1 MERSAFTLEAY
12 LEGKV
17 QANQFLHACIGGAA
31 CERDADAKSLANFLE
46 VVVFAREGEA
56 RDGGQL
62 AAFGG
67 VAHGTRSINQ
77 GSAAALPFLLPR
89 NLKIAHLA

>member
-1 MERSAFTLEAY
+1 
-12 LEGKV
+12 
-17 QANQFLHACIGGAA
+17 
-31 CERDADAKSLANFLE
+31 
-46 VVVFAREGEA
+46 VVFAREGEA